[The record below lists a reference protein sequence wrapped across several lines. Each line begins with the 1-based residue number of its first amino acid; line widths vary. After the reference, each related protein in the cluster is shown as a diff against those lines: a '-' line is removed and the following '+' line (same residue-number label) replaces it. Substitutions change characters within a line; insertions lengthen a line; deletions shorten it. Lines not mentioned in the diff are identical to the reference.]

1 MVYFNCG
8 KIRAIQVVNA
18 RCFVVKFVFSVF
30 IFSMPS
36 KVIIIVIKF
45 MFLGLNMFWALLRAH
60 FCPLAP
66 STLIRFHT
74 NPFWSCFYTISAHA
88 QMNSTHAH
96 FNILARKIGA
106 KLKPH
111 SSVCPPFWILTVGSQ
126 LGLYFL
132 HWSWKCS
139 FKQWIF
145 YKLFPIIK
153 RGSTGLSPVT
163 LSFHLRSWN
172 FSMQDTSR

>member
-18 RCFVVKFVFSVF
+18 RCFVVKFVFLVF
-30 IFSMPS
+30 IFSVPS
-36 KVIIIVIKF
+36 KVITIVIKF

-60 FCPLAP
+60 WFLRWGPV
-66 STLIRFHT
+66 HT
-74 NPFWSCFYTISAHA
+74 NPFSHYPFWSCFYTIS
-88 QMNSTHAH
+88 THAH
-96 FNILARKIGA
+96 FNISARKIGA

-111 SSVCPPFWILTVGSQ
+111 SSVRPSFWILAVESR

-153 RGSTGLSPVT
+153 RGSTGLSLVT